1 MGNHELKCISS
12 VKMQII
18 ETQKDF
24 DERNTD
30 GSKQI
35 VLVQQQLEAKT
46 LQFESLSLKL
56 EELNKLFETKTQEN
70 VDLQEELNSG
80 FNTFFLLYVSNF
92 ERFKNNSK
100 LTGQIILE
108 LEIKILFDLKKYYK
122 VLFVGFIFLQ

>member
-1 MGNHELKCISS
+1 
-12 VKMQII
+12 MQII

-80 FNTFFLLYVSNF
+80 FNTFFFLYVSNF

>member
-92 ERFKNNSK
+92 EGFKNNSK

>member
-80 FNTFFLLYVSNF
+80 FNTFFFLYVSNF